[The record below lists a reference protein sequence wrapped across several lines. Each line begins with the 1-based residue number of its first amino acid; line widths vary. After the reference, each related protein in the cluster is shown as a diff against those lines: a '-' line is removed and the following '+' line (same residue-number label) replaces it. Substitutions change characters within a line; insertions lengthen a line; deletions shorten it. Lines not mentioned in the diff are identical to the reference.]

1 MVLTAGERDYLC
13 DFVGVLED
21 RYSKFFGEIVMV
33 SKISGLEINSSN
45 LLVTGSKGSV
55 VVKLLGNNEVI
66 NHSSQVSIYR
76 QIAKLDLPAPKILGE
91 HSGNGS
97 GQPFLVMEYIPGQYF
112 SGSQLDLS
120 LTGSA
125 IKTLHQGFSDYSG
138 INIPEL
144 EVIQDNSHDILNRFL
159 ATRDHWELKFG
170 PELELV
176 IRQHIDLVVQTEAIC
191 SDSIAALLEEK
202 RSVLHMDLHPHN
214 IIVGSGRATIIDVDS
229 LKICSWPSVLGF
241 GFYKL
246 ARQTLAKNTIGT
258 NNLAGL
264 RDFFTVISSDFSS
277 KKNIVEIC
285 YLGALTEILRRIII
299 IFEGNLDAQVSPWN
313 EVLEIQLRALTEVP
327 FIFNQY
333 LR

>member
-1 MVLTAGERDYLC
+1 
-13 DFVGVLED
+13 
-21 RYSKFFGEIVMV
+21 
-33 SKISGLEINSSN
+33 
-45 LLVTGSKGSV
+45 
-55 VVKLLGNNEVI
+55 
-66 NHSSQVSIYR
+66 
-76 QIAKLDLPAPKILGE
+76 
-91 HSGNGS
+91 
-97 GQPFLVMEYIPGQYF
+97 
-112 SGSQLDLS
+112 
-120 LTGSA
+120 
-125 IKTLHQGFSDYSG
+125 
-138 INIPEL
+138 
-144 EVIQDNSHDILNRFL
+144 
-159 ATRDHWELKFG
+159 
-170 PELELV
+170 
-176 IRQHIDLVVQTEAIC
+176 
-191 SDSIAALLEEK
+191 
-202 RSVLHMDLHPHN
+202 MDLHPHN

-229 LKICSWPSVLGF
+229 LKICIWPSVLGF